1 MGLVDENRQRLP
13 SYAAW
18 KARTSPARLGVAW
31 TRGEGGRPVGF
42 RATVERR
49 PAAELPS
56 YELRGHRLEW
66 EARDHDGALLAS
78 DAVELP
84 VIGSP
89 AAVEGSWPSTAS
101 REVSLALRVLCP
113 TGLVAAERRERWW
126 EPRSGGLSPE
136 EARRKG
142 LSAP

>member
-1 MGLVDENRQRLP
+1 
-13 SYAAW
+13 
-18 KARTSPARLGVAW
+18 
-31 TRGEGGRPVGF
+31 
-42 RATVERR
+42 
-49 PAAELPS
+49 
-56 YELRGHRLEW
+56 
-66 EARDHDGALLAS
+66 
-78 DAVELP
+78 VELP
-84 VIGSP
+84 VIGPP
-89 AAVEGSWPSTAS
+89 AAVEGSWPPTAS